1 MNLKYL
7 NSFIVTA
14 ESGNITAA
22 AKKLGIG
29 QPQLSKQI
37 MQLEAELDTTLIIR
51 TPRNIS
57 LTSEGSL
64 LYSRAKDILALTDV
78 TLKEL
83 DQLKTGNS
91 TIIKLGT
98 ISSCGHALLDEY
110 LVSFCKKHPQV
121 TFEVYEGNTFEQLDK
136 LKNGII
142 ETAIVRT
149 PFHTD
154 GLECFYGLKEPLV
167 AVGFEHYFSSLL
179 QPAITIPD
187 LADKPLIY
195 YRRFDSLI
203 HSAFLQHGL
212 VPNTFCKNDDART
225 TLEWAK
231 KGLGIGLLPKS
242 AALSIKDSFS
252 PKTPITMRELAHE
265 ETTTQITAVY
275 RKNSNISILAKEFAQ
290 GFGQRQTP

>member
-1 MNLKYL
+1 MNLKHL
-7 NSFIVTA
+7 NSFIITA
-14 ESGNITAA
+14 ESGNISAA

-37 MQLEAELDTTLIIR
+37 MQLEAELNTTLIIR

-57 LTSEGSL
+57 LTPEGNL
-64 LYSRAKDILALTDV
+64 LYSRAKDILSLTDV

-83 DQLKTGNS
+83 ADLKTGNS
-91 TIIKLGT
+91 TTIKLGT
-98 ISSCGHALLDEY
+98 ISSCGHALLDNY
-110 LVSFCKKHPQV
+110 LVDFCKKHPQV

-167 AVGFEHYFSSLL
+167 AVGWEQYFVSL
-179 QPAITIPD
+179 PTKTITIPD
-187 LADKPLIY
+187 LAGKPLIY

-203 HSAFLQHGL
+203 HSVFLQSGL
-212 VPNTFCKNDDART
+212 IPNTFCKNDDART
-225 TLEWAK
+225 TLEWSK
-231 KGLGIGLLPKS
+231 KGLGIALLPKS
-242 AALSIKDSFS
+242 AAIGIEDYVLDNNH
-252 PKTPITMRELAHE
+252 MALRELAHE
-265 ETTTQITAVY
+265 ETTTQIAAVY
-275 RKNSNISILAKEFAQ
+275 RKNSNISVLAKEFAQ
-290 GFGQRQTP
+290 NFGSKQ